1 MNSRVLLVEDEEAL
15 RLFVGD
21 SLRNEG
27 YAVEYAC
34 DGQEGLEKATQLPV
48 DLIILDIMLPRK
60 DGFEVCQAIRA
71 AGARRSDS
79 HADGSQPD

>member
-34 DGQEGLEKATQLPV
+34 DGQEGLEKATQSSRRP
-48 DLIILDIMLPRK
+48 DHS
-60 DGFEVCQAIRA
+60 GHHA
-71 AGARRSDS
+71 AA
-79 HADGSQPD
+79 